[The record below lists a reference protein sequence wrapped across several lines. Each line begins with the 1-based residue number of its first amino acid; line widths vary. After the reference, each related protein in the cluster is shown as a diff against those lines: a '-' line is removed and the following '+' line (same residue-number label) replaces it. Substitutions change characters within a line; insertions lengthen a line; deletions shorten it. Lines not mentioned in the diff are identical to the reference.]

1 MAKKEQK
8 PLKGPRK
15 VIRIVKN
22 TFFSVALVMLV
33 LTLAVTIIAR
43 VKGET
48 PSLFGHAV
56 YRISSG
62 SMIPELQ
69 VGDVILSRECDPM
82 SLKEGDIITYD
93 GVSGEFAGKRVTH
106 RVVKAPYQDIMDGQ
120 YYLVTK
126 GDDNPVEDTPI
137 AVSQVKGIMVGKLGL
152 LTALYDFFVTPW
164 GLLVLIGLILLAFFN
179 EIVNFVKA
187 LFGIGTE
194 EEKHEDI
201 QDVIE
206 RIRRED
212 AEMVAGQE
220 TDRSDHN
227 QIQ

>member
-1 MAKKEQK
+1 
-8 PLKGPRK
+8 
-15 VIRIVKN
+15 
-22 TFFSVALVMLV
+22 
-33 LTLAVTIIAR
+33 
-43 VKGET
+43 
-48 PSLFGHAV
+48 
-56 YRISSG
+56 
-62 SMIPELQ
+62 
-69 VGDVILSRECDPM
+69 
-82 SLKEGDIITYD
+82 
-93 GVSGEFAGKRVTH
+93 
-106 RVVKAPYQDIMDGQ
+106 
-120 YYLVTK
+120 
-126 GDDNPVEDTPI
+126 
-137 AVSQVKGIMVGKLGL
+137 MVGKLGL

>member
-22 TFFSVALVMLV
+22 TFFSVVLVMLV

-93 GVSGEFAGKRVTH
+93 GVSGEFAGKRVLSDGFVTH
-106 RVVKAPYQDIMDGQ
+106 EKMRLKQLLLA
-120 YYLVTK
+120 
-126 GDDNPVEDTPI
+126 EEE
-137 AVSQVKGIMVGKLGL
+137 ARHGIIIVLVGKLGL